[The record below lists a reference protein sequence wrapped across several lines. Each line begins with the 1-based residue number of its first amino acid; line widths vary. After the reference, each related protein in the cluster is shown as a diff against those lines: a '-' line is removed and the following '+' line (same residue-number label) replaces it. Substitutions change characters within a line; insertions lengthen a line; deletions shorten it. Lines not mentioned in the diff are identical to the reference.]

1 MVVGERSA
9 LVALVSVFT
18 SAVSDIGEL
27 KFAKAGAGSV
37 KDSVPF

>member
-1 MVVGERSA
+1 MVVDEGSA
-9 LVALVSVFT
+9 SVALISVLT
-18 SAVSDIGEL
+18 SAVSSVGEL